1 MADESLYVLC
11 GMIKYTIFKFYIF
24 SNNLLRW
31 IWVNSG
37 RQQKTGKSGMLQSMG
52 GVTTVSD
59 TTAAAMQ
66 MNMRV
71 GVDSLLI
78 QIEAFLFF

>member
-1 MADESLYVLC
+1 M
-11 GMIKYTIFKFYIF
+11 
-24 SNNLLRW
+24 NLGELWETAEDRETW
-31 IWVNSG
+31 HGAVH
-37 RQQKTGKSGMLQSMG
+37 G

>member
-37 RQQKTGKSGMLQSMG
+37 RQQKTGEPGMVQSMG
-52 GVTTVSD
+52 GHKESEGHNWATEQQRQCKWTWELEWTVS
-59 TTAAAMQ
+59 
-66 MNMRV
+66 
-71 GVDSLLI
+71 
-78 QIEAFLFF
+78 